1 MVDNAIQQILRYQED
16 SKTYGAIQQV
26 AIYLVDS
33 VIHLSNKPG
42 PGWTEAPWE

>member
-1 MVDNAIQQILRYQED
+1 MLSNGYFVIQLISD
-16 SKTYGAIQQV
+16 SITYGAIQQK

-42 PGWTEAPWE
+42 PGRREAQ